1 MWKKTSGKLGVLAN
15 FKISKKLFFL
25 TGFFS
30 SLFSIRSTSFT
41 TYLAIK
47 CGKFH
52 KKPYISTRGR
62 GGGGVAVEEKA
73 KHEEYSARFL
83 GFGNFPHMKSKIGAE
98 GGCVVRE
105 EINRF
110 SRHYFKWQTNIFLR
124 LLSMCVQQQ

>member
-1 MWKKTSGKLGVLAN
+1 MEKNLGKTRSFGQLQD
-15 FKISKKLFFL
+15 SQKLFFL

-52 KKPYISTRGR
+52 KKPYNSARGR

-83 GFGNFPHMKSKIGAE
+83 GFGNFPHMKSKIGAA
-98 GGCVVRE
+98 GGCGVRE
-105 EINRF
+105 EVNRF